1 MRLRPKIKMKTIL
14 LHMRLILKTSPG
26 LHLLIEY
33 NYIMTIWMLYVKE
46 EEVAYKLLLTGQMNY
61 GICLYA
67 SRNDTKEI
75 KISLALQ
82 QFLIKCI

>member
-1 MRLRPKIKMKTIL
+1 MKTIL

-61 GICLYA
+61 VYAYTPLEMIPRKLKFHLLY
-67 SRNDTKEI
+67 NN
-75 KISLALQ
+75 SL
-82 QFLIKCI
+82 